1 MLYERVVE
9 VDELVVLPL
18 GAEPSQRNGRD
29 AETSA
34 RCVRGG
40 GGQSRAVPSPA
51 LLDPPPSGF
60 HSGLCVSVNRHPLL
74 IPPGFH
80 DTQRDEMRDVQELVM
95 LLH

>member
-40 GGQSRAVPSPA
+40 KGAEQGSPKPCPSG
-51 LLDPPPSGF
+51 PPPLWLPLGAVCKCEPS
-60 HSGLCVSVNRHPLL
+60 SPPHPPWL
-74 IPPGFH
+74 P
-80 DTQRDEMRDVQELVM
+80 RYAER
-95 LLH
+95 

>member
-1 MLYERVVE
+1 MDELVLLCASPPVPLPLSYMQAHTPPLPCRSPDMLYERVVE

-40 GGQSRAVPSPA
+40 KGAERN
-51 LLDPPPSGF
+51 L
-60 HSGLCVSVNRHPLL
+60 
-74 IPPGFH
+74 
-80 DTQRDEMRDVQELVM
+80 
-95 LLH
+95 